1 MTKTIILAS
10 QSGARRALLKSLG
23 IKFRVVAPRV
33 REISADAKS
42 AKKVV
47 VANALLK
54 ARDVASRVDNGVV
67 VACDTV
73 VVQGA
78 RVFGKPRD
86 LKEARRMLKLL
97 SRRPQ
102 VLYTGI
108 AVIDGA
114 SGQEV
119 SGCESTMIS
128 MEPLTDREI
137 MQYFSRVSPLDK
149 AGAFDIQGLG
159 ALFIRRIEGCY
170 FNVVGLPLA
179 RLRTMLKKVG
189 VTLLTALVCLSSFY
203 GCATEYNVA
212 TKKED
217 RIMYSTDQE
226 ISIGN
231 SLSRQIE
238 KAYIVVQDPALNE
251 RVQQIGEKLAGVCD
265 RRDVLYRF
273 RVIEDKVDPKIVNA
287 VSLPGGYVYV
297 FKELMKVAE
306 TDDELAAV
314 LGHEVAHIV
323 ARHGIKRLQAQWGY
337 SLLSALA
344 VVGTRDAGF
353 SSGLQL
359 AYLSLFTEYAQQDEL
374 LADQLGARYIKRAG
388 YDPGGMISFLEK
400 MHKRNRQEASR
411 PLSYFRTHPYE
422 SHRIRATKQE
432 LDQKISFADYIN
444 TNE

>member
-10 QSGARRALLKSLG
+10 QSAARRALLKSLG

-33 REISADAKS
+33 REISAGAKN
-42 AKKVV
+42 AQKAV

-54 ARDVASRVDNGVV
+54 ARDVASRVKKGVV

-73 VVQGA
+73 VVQRG

-86 LKEARRMLKLL
+86 IKDARRMLKLL
-97 SRRPQ
+97 SRGPQ

-108 AVIDGA
+108 AVMDVA
-114 SGQEV
+114 SGQEI
-119 SGCESTMIS
+119 SACEATKIW

-137 MQYFSRVSPLDK
+137 SGYFRKVSPLDK
-149 AGAFDIQGLG
+149 AGAFDIQGPG

-189 VTLLTALVCLSSFY
+189 VTLLTVLACLSSFY
-203 GCATEYNVA
+203 GCATSYNVA
-212 TKKED
+212 TKNKD
-217 RIMYSTDQE
+217 LVMYSTSQE
-226 ISIGN
+226 VSIGD
-231 SLSRQIE
+231 SLSRQLE

-251 RVQQIGEKLAGVCD
+251 RVQRIGEKLASVCD
-265 RRDVLYRF
+265 RREVLYRF
-273 RVIEDKVDPKIVNA
+273 RVIEDKEDPKIVNA

-297 FKELMKVAE
+297 FKELMKVAD

-314 LGHEVAHIV
+314 LGHEVGHIV

-337 SLLSALA
+337 TLLSALA
-344 VVGTRDAGF
+344 AVGAHDPDF
-353 SSGLQL
+353 SSGVQL
-359 AYLSLFTEYAQQDEL
+359 AYMSVFTEYAQQDEL
-374 LADQLGARYIKRAG
+374 LADQLGARYTKRAG
-388 YDPGGMISFLEK
+388 YDPQGMISFLKK
-400 MHKRNRQEASR
+400 MHQRNREEKSQ
-411 PLSYFRTHPYE
+411 PLTYFRTHPYE

-432 LDQKISFADYIN
+432 IDQKISFQDYLN